1 MMYDT
6 LKFHVLEAWT
16 KGLSGAQVVEY
27 VMTRTGAAPSDVQA
41 AINRLT
47 DEMMRD

>member
-6 LKFHVLEAWT
+6 LKFHVLEAWA
-16 KGLSGAQVVEY
+16 KGLSGAAVVEY
-27 VMTRTGAAPSDVQA
+27 VMTRTGASLTDVQSV
-41 AINRLT
+41 INRLT

>member
-6 LKFHVLEAWT
+6 LKFHVLEAWA
-16 KGLSGAQVVEY
+16 KGLSGAHVVEY
-27 VMTRTGAAPSDVQA
+27 VMTHTGASLTDVQDV
-41 AINRLT
+41 INRLT